1 MADVL
6 AAEWRKTLTARST
19 HIILGVVALFTGLMV
34 LLAVYFVSVW
44 DSLPP
49 EGRANA
55 SLGGLPELLGWIL
68 SLCMAVFG
76 TLAITS
82 EYASGMIRT
91 TFIAMPRR
99 GRVLAA
105 KALIVAG
112 VTFVVSELALAR
124 HAPRGLGDHRRSG
137 DHRPGSAG
145 RERRRPDRRHGTV
158 DDHLRPRSGSPS
170 ARSPGRPSRASS
182 RWRCCGTSCRSS
194 PASLR
199 SPGATCS
206 VRSCRV
212 RSPGNSPGPA
222 TSTACSGPPSRR
234 GRPSSAMLAYVAI
247 PLSGALLIVMRRD
260 A

>member
-1 MADVL
+1 MVDVL

-19 HIILGVVALFTGLMV
+19 HIILGVVAVFTGLMI
-34 LLAVYFVSVW
+34 LLALYFVSVW

-105 KALIVAG
+105 KALVVAG
-112 VTFVVSELALAR
+112 VTFVVSELALA
-124 HAPRGLGDHRRSG
+124 L
-137 DHRPGSAG
+137 
-145 RERRRPDRRHGTV
+145 T
-158 DDHLRPRSGSPS
+158 LL
-170 ARSPGRPSRASS
+170 ASS
-182 RWRCCGTSCRSS
+182 TVIGDRVIVGQAPPDARAAVLIVAMGLSTTVFALLGLALGAIMRSAL
-194 PASLR
+194 ASVVSLAMLWYIVPIVARFAPDPWSELLR
-199 SPGATCS
+199 SVVPGALAGQLAGTGNLNS
-206 VRSCRV
+206 VF
-212 RSPGNSPGPA
+212 GA
-222 TSTACSGPPSRR
+222 ALPPWAALA
-234 GRPSSAMLAYVAI
+234 AMLAYVAI
-247 PLSGALLIVMRRD
+247 PLAGALLTVMRRD